1 MKKPQRVIGPW
12 VVGGGV
18 RSGVKFQPKYNI
30 YYNEHIHKHVYNI
43 NLFYFSY
50 NNNPY
55 VYYTKN
61 KKMKKYI
68 LIKYE
73 KIIDNVVTAS
83 VK

>member
-1 MKKPQRVIGPW
+1 MKNEKAIASYRPL
-12 VVGGGV
+12 GGGV

-43 NLFYFSY
+43 NLFYFLC

-61 KKMKKYI
+61 KK
-68 LIKYE
+68 
-73 KIIDNVVTAS
+73 
-83 VK
+83 